1 MAFVS
6 GSVFLVDLSENNK
19 CLSQSE
25 GITGNLGAGF
35 LVHGTSL
42 MLIGEVCVKM
52 FSAFVSI
59 SLPVFRRP
67 FNQITGY
74 FLISMLSR
82 GGA

>member
-1 MAFVS
+1 MKTTSDSANQKAYPEFW
-6 GSVFLVDLSENNK
+6 GRDLNIA
-19 CLSQSE
+19 
-25 GITGNLGAGF
+25 GI

-59 SLPVFRRP
+59 SLSVFRRP
-67 FNQITGY
+67 FNQIAGY
-74 FLISMLSR
+74 FLVSMLSR